1 MCAQESVSKLENEL
15 DNYFIIN
22 THPTKPIVLR
32 LLYQSASFIMEKFL
46 SY

>member
-22 THPTKPIVLR
+22 PQKSCT
-32 LLYQSASFIMEKFL
+32 L
-46 SY
+46 SLKDIAD